1 MRAALGTFCILR
13 AVTLSVGV
21 TTFSAAAL
29 FTNKSAVAK
38 SGHIS
43 VKISPEYTRSKKGAG
58 QQPVVTTKPDT
69 SVSKRTVKEKQ
80 LPGAKTP
87 SPGGP
92 VAIPYPN

>member
-1 MRAALGTFCILR
+1 MRAALRTFCILR

-38 SGHIS
+38 SGH

-58 QQPVVTTKPDT
+58 QHPVVTTKPDT
-69 SVSKRTVKEKQ
+69 SVSKRTVKQKQ
-80 LPGAKTP
+80 PPVAKTP

>member
-1 MRAALGTFCILR
+1 
-13 AVTLSVGV
+13 VTLSVGV

-38 SGHIS
+38 SGHMS

-58 QQPVVTTKPDT
+58 QQPVTTKPDT
-69 SVSKRTVKEKQ
+69 SVSKRTVKQKQ
-80 LPGAKTP
+80 PPVAKTP
-87 SPGGP
+87 RPGGP